1 MIHSWVV
8 IKRRGGFVVMKL
20 NKGKNFKA
28 AHTVSSLK
36 MMMSSLVIQR
46 AGIFL
51 IKMSA
56 TQNIGS
62 KSGYFQN
69 REHLETLMYV
79 GGLLFL
85 IKQILY
91 NPLSGVHETFS
102 GQLRLIKRL
111 REKTAIH

>member
-28 AHTVSSLK
+28 VHAISSLK
-36 MMMSSLVIQR
+36 MMMSSKGRIY
-46 AGIFL
+46 FL
-51 IKMSA
+51 IKTSA
-56 TQNIGS
+56 TKNIGS
-62 KSGYFQN
+62 KSRYFQN

-91 NPLSGVHETFS
+91 NPVSGVHETFS

-111 REKTAIH
+111 REKKAIH